1 MNKKKDPQAHAKN
14 ASEAKN
20 ASFSRMYG
28 ILVENSVSQKYQ
40 IVWHNIPVLDS
51 WFVWKFAI
59 LRPQRKASSIHA
71 NVGDQLLSLVVNQ

>member
-1 MNKKKDPQAHAKN
+1 MLAYYEILCLQLNYNLMNKKKDPQAHAKN

-51 WFVWKFAI
+51 WFLWKFAI
-59 LRPQRKASSIHA
+59 LRP
-71 NVGDQLLSLVVNQ
+71 